1 MVVRSSRGRGR
12 SPDQQAAVLRAPP
25 RPGNDQQRFA
35 FDPTGTRIRASQGH
49 SVTVDLGYGAPPAE
63 LLHGT
68 VDRSLPA
75 ILTEACSRDAAT
87 RST

>member
-1 MVVRSSRGRGR
+1 MDAVRISKRLSY
-12 SPDQQAAVLRAPP
+12 VLRHDRA
-25 RPGNDQQRFA
+25 
-35 FDPTGTRIRASQGH
+35 GTRIRASQGH